1 MREPSAIKSYKLVP
15 SQANGSEPGHAAPGV
30 RRYRLARVG
39 VNRRSAL
46 GQDRHERMER
56 IAGLGEGP
64 GATGS

>member
-15 SQANGSEPGHAAPGV
+15 SQVNGSEPAPAPGV

-39 VNRRSAL
+39 ANRRSAL

-56 IAGLGEGP
+56 VAGLGVDP
-64 GATGS
+64 PPRP